1 MGNAQSYGEFEKW
14 DIFKLYPGNLKKF
27 LFWKKCLQLFEKI
40 RKKSENSIFSKMD
53 DFLIKKV
60 ARHSNLKRDHLGM
73 LTGK

>member
-1 MGNAQSYGEFEKW
+1 MGHFQTLSRKFKNVLYGHGKGNISKNFEKKNYL
-14 DIFKLYPGNLKKF
+14 IF
-27 LFWKKCLQLFEKI
+27 
-40 RKKSENSIFSKMD
+40 FSKMD